1 MFKNLMAV
9 IGAAVGAGMIVALI
23 PPPGEAVAA
32 RTPQASPVET
42 GKLAGAP
49 AARSAAIRKPVC
61 TQHWPYYEQA
71 CLSDLRQPNGNARA
85 VRLIAA
91 NARSKRSLHARH

>member
-32 RTPQASPVET
+32 RTPQSGPTEA
-42 GKLAGAP
+42 GKLAGVP
-49 AARSAAIRKPVC
+49 AARGVAIPKPVC

-85 VRLIAA
+85 VRRIAG
-91 NARSKRSLHARH
+91 NLQSKRGLHVRR